1 MLFRERCAG
10 EAPLDGILRVA
21 VDYRPVEGKRAG
33 IGRYVY
39 EILRRIHGR
48 ADVRL
53 ALFTS
58 RALSPVLLVE
68 NSVDLD
74 RPASRVKVPFPF
86 KKLVRLGYSEPKAY
100 GILEK
105 TRVEIL
111 WGTNYFFPTHLATG
125 PWKRVVTVHDLASR
139 YYPEALEAPMLGQLN
154 RLEEH
159 LAAADK
165 VLAVSETTKRDL
177 VKLLNVAPGKIEVV
191 YNGVSERFRRLDGVP
206 ERVKLQYRLPER
218 FLLFVGTVEPRKNL
232 PRLIKAFDA
241 AARNIPHAL
250 VIVGAKG
257 WKAAPMYRAITESP
271 FRDRIL
277 FTGYVDDDDLPA
289 LYNLADALVYP
300 SLYEGFGIPVVEAM
314 ACGTPVMTSN
324 GSALAEIADGAAVLV
339 DPLDVGR
346 MGEAIERVVGDDGL
360 RADLR
365 ANGFE
370 RARRFSWDVAAS
382 QVVACFQALCGRP
395 TSASDAR

>member
-1 MLFRERCAG
+1 MSGA
-10 EAPLDGILRVA
+10 LRVA
-21 VDYRPVEGKRAG
+21 VDYRPVEGRRAG
-33 IGRYVY
+33 IGRYVH
-39 EILRRIHGR
+39 EILQRMYARPECEFSLISTR
-48 ADVRL
+48 PFRPIAAVR
-53 ALFTS
+53 S
-58 RALSPVLLVE
+58 RW
-68 NSVDLD
+68 DLD
-74 RPASRVKVPFPF
+74 RPGPRLAVPFPL
-86 KKLVRLGYSEPKAY
+86 KKIIRLCYTEPAAHAMLKRLR
-100 GILEK
+100 ID
-105 TRVEIL
+105 VL
-111 WGTNYFFPTHLATG
+111 WGTTYFFPLGLDQG

-139 YYPEALEAPMLGQLN
+139 YYPEALDAPMLGQFN

-177 VKLLNVAPGKIEVV
+177 VKLLNVAPEKVEVV
-191 YNGVSERFRRLDGVP
+191 YNGVSERFRRLDRVP
-206 ERVKLQYRLPER
+206 ESVRLRYRLPER

-232 PRLIKAFDA
+232 TRLIKAFDA
-241 AARNIPHAL
+241 AARTIPHAL

-257 WKAAPMYRAITESP
+257 WKTAPMYRAITESP

-346 MGEAIERVVGDDGL
+346 MGEAIERVVGDEGL

-365 ANGFE
+365 AKGFE

-395 TSASDAR
+395 ASVSGAR

>member
-1 MLFRERCAG
+1 MSGA
-10 EAPLDGILRVA
+10 LRVA

-39 EILRRIHGR
+39 EILQR
-48 ADVRL
+48 VC
-53 ALFTS
+53 S
-58 RALSPVLLVE
+58 RSDFELSLISSRPFRPIAAVQGCR
-68 NSVDLD
+68 DLD
-74 RPASRVKVPFPF
+74 RPGPRLAVPFPF
-86 KKLVRLGYSEPKAY
+86 KKVIRLCYTEPTAHAMLTDAH
-100 GILEK
+100 IDL
-105 TRVEIL
+105 L
-111 WGTNYFFPTHLATG
+111 WGTTYFFPLALAKG

-159 LAAADK
+159 VAVADR

-177 VKLLNVAPGKIEVV
+177 VKFLNVAPGKIEVV

-241 AARNIPHAL
+241 AARKIPHAL

-289 LYNLADALVYP
+289 LYNLADVLVYP

-346 MGEAIERVVGDDGL
+346 IGEAIERVVGDEPL

-365 ANGFE
+365 AKGFE
-370 RARRFSWDVAAS
+370 RAKHFSWDVAAS

-395 TSASDAR
+395 VSASGPR